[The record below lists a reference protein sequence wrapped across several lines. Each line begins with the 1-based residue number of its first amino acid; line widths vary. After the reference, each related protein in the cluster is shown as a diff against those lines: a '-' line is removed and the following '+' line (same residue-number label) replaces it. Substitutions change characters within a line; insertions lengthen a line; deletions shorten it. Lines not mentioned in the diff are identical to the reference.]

1 MSEYSSFT
9 KRVSLFISGPEDVLL
24 ENKIFNTATFSLA
37 VLTIIIAIVTL
48 QVTNHV
54 LLYMPLALA
63 PVVFSFF
70 FYNSRFK
77 EHFKSTAFLFI
88 IFSLAFFDY
97 VWFTA
102 VAFNQAVDLLFLLVL
117 TLGLTILPVK
127 RHLPFTVVCI
137 LNILMLNWLA
147 HLFPHWI
154 YPFESATSFMSYI
167 KGHIFLI
174 SCIILVAL
182 VIAYFKKAYEKE
194 RLASQKQN
202 RQLSNINQA
211 LHHRNEH
218 LEGLARMVSH
228 NLRSPIAGMKML
240 LNLYERMETPEEK
253 EDIVNNL
260 REGAFTLFDMV
271 EDLSAIMLDYK
282 ELNKEKESLEL
293 KEVAQTIVSQLSG
306 QIKSADA
313 RVNLDFREYP
323 EVIYSK
329 TYLESIFLNLISNA
343 LKYRSP
349 DRTPEI
355 TVKSYREDNKVML
368 SVQDNGLGLDLSQH
382 REQLFK
388 MYKTFHRDA
397 GADSKGIGLF
407 ITKNQV
413 EMMGGKISVKSTLG
427 QGTTFY
433 VELYRV

>member
-9 KRVSLFISGPEDVLL
+9 KRLSLFISGPEDVLL

-37 VLTIIIAIVTL
+37 VLTIIIAVITL
-48 QVTNHV
+48 QVTSNV
-54 LLYMPLALA
+54 PLYIPLILA
-63 PVVFSFF
+63 PVVFSLF
-70 FYNSRFK
+70 FYNSRFR
-77 EHFKSTAFLFI
+77 EHFRSTSYLFI
-88 IFSLAFFDY
+88 VFSLAFFDY

-102 VAFNQAVDLLFLLVL
+102 VAFNQAVDLLFLLIL

-127 RHLPFTVVCI
+127 RHFTFTLVCI
-137 LNILMLNWLA
+137 LNILIINWLA

-154 YPFESATSFMSYI
+154 YPTESSHSFISYLT
-167 KGHIFLI
+167 GHIFLI
-174 SCIILVAL
+174 SCIVLVAL

-194 RLASQKQN
+194 RLASLEQN

-211 LHHRNEH
+211 LHNRNEH

-228 NLRSPIAGMKML
+228 NLRSPIAGIKML
-240 LNLYERMETPEEK
+240 LNLYDRMESPEER

-260 REGAFTLFDMV
+260 KEGAFTLFDMV

-293 KEVAQTIVSQLSG
+293 NEVASAVVSQLSG
-306 QIKSADA
+306 QIKSSDA
-313 RVNLDFREYP
+313 RVSLNFSKYP

-349 DRTPEI
+349 DRTPVIE
-355 TVKSYREDNKVML
+355 VSSYQEDNKVML
-368 SVQDNGLGLDLSQH
+368 SVKDNGLGLDLNQH

-388 MYKTFHRDA
+388 MYKTFHRDS
-397 GADSKGIGLF
+397 GTDSKGIGLF

-413 EMMGGKISVKSTLG
+413 EMMGGKISVKSTPDEG
-427 QGTTFY
+427 STFF